1 MLFFGVPQMVFWE
14 CNSLAEPT
22 NRIQWQQP
30 FYQPS
35 SQRSSGLTIPVFGS
49 MKYSL
54 RSPFFI
60 IPLLALIAPF
70 QLGVE
75 LKQIPGRLVQTSIHK
90 SSFPKCSWYHFW
102 SLYWVIL
109 NVWSMGW
116 MQKCLEW
123 YPINMRDWLSSKSC
137 QPWLKSYGITECK
150 VQVYIFWSMRKFWT
164 FLRYWGLIEKSFKMS
179 DFVSTVM

>member
-75 LKQIPGRLVQTSIHK
+75 LKQIPGQLVQTSIHK

-109 NVWSMGW
+109 NVWSVGR

-137 QPWLKSYGITECK
+137 QPGWK
-150 VQVYIFWSMRKFWT
+150 VMALQSAKCRYIYFDQW
-164 FLRYWGLIEKSFKMS
+164 ESFER
-179 DFVSTVM
+179 F